1 LREIAVSSITEAV
14 RDLCI
19 EANTRLPQEHLSALS
34 RALEAEKSELGR
46 EVIER
51 LLENAEVARE
61 RCIAFCQD
69 TGYAVF
75 FVELGSEVRISGGEI
90 GAAIDEGV
98 RRGYEEGYLRK
109 SIVMSPIDRT
119 NTGDN
124 TPAVVYYEPVQGDGL
139 KLTMLVKGAGCDN
152 MSALKM
158 LTPAEGL
165 QAMKR
170 FVVET
175 IERAGPNASP
185 PLTVGVGIGGPFEK
199 AAVLAKKA
207 LTRPSGEPNPDPDL
221 AIIERELVDEIN
233 ATGIGPAGY
242 GGTQTALAVHIE
254 SFPTHIAAFPV
265 AVNLDC
271 HSQGNRTSED
281 RRRRPPE
288 RGDLHSPR
296 CGPRQDETV
305 DRSRRSVAAGSGRKH
320 RVLLRPGPGATG
332 SRVGTRRADD
342 RLQDGP
348 LRAAPDRTRF
358 EGNDRQGSALRDG
371 DRVDEGARLRVLRG
385 RRGYGGTSG

>member
-1 LREIAVSSITEAV
+1 VREIEAQKVTEAV

-19 EANTRLPQEHLSALS
+19 EANTRLPEDHLAALRQALDEEESA
-34 RALEAEKSELGR
+34 LGR
-46 EVIER
+46 EVLER

-61 RCIAFCQD
+61 RCVAFCQD

-75 FVELGSEVRISGGEI
+75 FVELGSEVRLVGGEI
-90 GAAIDEGV
+90 GEAIDEGV
-98 RRGYEEGYLRK
+98 RRGYEDGFLRK
-109 SIVMSPIDRT
+109 SIVRSPVDRT

-124 TPAVVYYEPVQGDGL
+124 TPAIVYYDVVPGERL

-165 QAMKR
+165 PAMKR

-185 PLTVGVGIGGPFEK
+185 PLTVGVGIGGPFER
-199 AAVLAKKA
+199 AALLAKKA
-207 LTRPSGEPNPDPDL
+207 LTRPSGQPNPDPEI
-221 AIIERELVDEIN
+221 ARIEEELLDAIN

-242 GGTQTALAVHIE
+242 GGRVTALAVHVE

-271 HSQGNRTSED
+271 HSHRTS
-281 RRRRPPE
+281 
-288 RGDLHSPR
+288 
-296 CGPRQDETV
+296 
-305 DRSRRSVAAGSGRKH
+305 SVE
-320 RVLLRPGPGATG
+320 L
-332 SRVGTRRADD
+332 
-342 RLQDGP
+342 
-348 LRAAPDRTRF
+348 
-358 EGNDRQGSALRDG
+358 
-371 DRVDEGARLRVLRG
+371 
-385 RRGYGGTSG
+385 

>member
-1 LREIAVSSITEAV
+1 LREIEAASIVESV
-14 RDLCI
+14 RGLCI
-19 EANTRLPQEHLSALS
+19 EANTRLPPEHLAALR
-34 RALEAEKSELGR
+34 RALDAEESDLGR

-75 FVELGSEVRISGGEI
+75 FVELGSEVKISDGDI

-98 RRGYEEGYLRK
+98 RRGYDEGYLRK
-109 SIVMSPIDRT
+109 SIVRSPVDRT

-124 TPAVVYYEPVQGDGL
+124 TPAVVYYEPVPGDTL

-165 QAMKR
+165 PAMKR

-175 IERAGPNASP
+175 IEKAGPNASP
-185 PLTVGVGIGGPFEK
+185 PVTVGVGIGGPFER
-199 AAVLAKKA
+199 AALLAKKA
-207 LTRPSGEPNPDPDL
+207 LTRPSGEPNPDPGL
-221 AIIERELVDEIN
+221 AGIERELLEEIN

-242 GGTQTALAVHIE
+242 GGTQTALAVHVE

-271 HSQGNRTSED
+271 HSHRT
-281 RRRRPPE
+281 
-288 RGDLHSPR
+288 
-296 CGPRQDETV
+296 
-305 DRSRRSVAAGSGRKH
+305 A
-320 RVLLRPGPGATG
+320 
-332 SRVGTRRADD
+332 
-342 RLQDGP
+342 
-348 LRAAPDRTRF
+348 
-358 EGNDRQGSALRDG
+358 SAEL
-371 DRVDEGARLRVLRG
+371 
-385 RRGYGGTSG
+385 

>member
-1 LREIAVSSITEAV
+1 MRDIRSSSIVEAV
-14 RDLCI
+14 RNLCI
-19 EANTRLPQEHLSALS
+19 EANTRLPQDHLSALR
-34 RALEAEKSELGR
+34 RALDDEESELGR

-69 TGYAVF
+69 TGYAGF
-75 FVELGSEVRISGGEI
+75 FVELGSEVNVSGGEI

-98 RRGYEEGYLRK
+98 RRGYEEGFLRK
-109 SIVMSPIDRT
+109 SIVRSPVDRT

-124 TPAVVYYEPVQGDGL
+124 TPAVVYYEPVPGEGL

-165 QAMKR
+165 PAMKE

-185 PLTVGVGIGGPFEK
+185 PLTVGVGMGGPFER
-199 AAVLAKKA
+199 AALLAKKA
-207 LTRPSGEPNPDPDL
+207 LTRPSGEPNQDPELADL
-221 AIIERELVDEIN
+221 ERELLDCIN

-242 GGTQTALAVHIE
+242 GGTQTALAVHVE

-271 HSQGNRTSED
+271 HSHRT
-281 RRRRPPE
+281 
-288 RGDLHSPR
+288 
-296 CGPRQDETV
+296 
-305 DRSRRSVAAGSGRKH
+305 A
-320 RVLLRPGPGATG
+320 
-332 SRVGTRRADD
+332 
-342 RLQDGP
+342 
-348 LRAAPDRTRF
+348 
-358 EGNDRQGSALRDG
+358 SAEL
-371 DRVDEGARLRVLRG
+371 
-385 RRGYGGTSG
+385 

>member
-1 LREIAVSSITEAV
+1 MREIEAQKVTEAV

-19 EANTRLPQEHLSALS
+19 EANTRLPEDHLAALR
-34 RALEAEKSELGR
+34 RALGEEESALGR
-46 EVIER
+46 EVLER

-61 RCIAFCQD
+61 RCVAFCQD

-75 FVELGSEVRISGGEI
+75 FVELGSEVRVAGGEI
-90 GAAIDEGV
+90 GEAIDEGV
-98 RRGYEEGYLRK
+98 RRGYEEGFLRK
-109 SIVMSPIDRT
+109 SIVRGPLDRT

-124 TPAVVYYEPVQGDGL
+124 TPAIVYYDVVSGVRL

-165 QAMKR
+165 PAMKR

-185 PLTVGVGIGGPFEK
+185 PLTVGVGIGGPFER
-199 AAVLAKKA
+199 AALLAKKA
-207 LTRPSGEPNPDPDL
+207 LTRPSGEPNPDPEI
-221 AIIERELVDEIN
+221 AGIERELLDAIN

-242 GGTQTALAVHIE
+242 GGTQTALAVHVE

-271 HSQGNRTSED
+271 HSHRIS
-281 RRRRPPE
+281 
-288 RGDLHSPR
+288 
-296 CGPRQDETV
+296 
-305 DRSRRSVAAGSGRKH
+305 SVE
-320 RVLLRPGPGATG
+320 L
-332 SRVGTRRADD
+332 
-342 RLQDGP
+342 
-348 LRAAPDRTRF
+348 
-358 EGNDRQGSALRDG
+358 
-371 DRVDEGARLRVLRG
+371 
-385 RRGYGGTSG
+385 